1 MKPKYLRTA
10 FITTAVMAVIAI
22 IATVVL
28 LQLKSNN
35 ETDAVISTSYDI
47 KMSPL
52 SLTTA
57 EDIYNMDAQNEIWAD
72 IGAYKESKDY
82 TFGDALIIENPFQ
95 TNSQSVYIYFKTEE
109 PASMEYTVHVENA
122 DIPDFTRTCFNSGE
136 NNMATEHEYQILG
149 VIPET
154 NNEITLTL
162 TYASGKTEA
171 RSFTCQAPALI
182 GSGGLSLTYTDGE
195 TSEALEDGLY
205 TVFAGD
211 SFFYYYDNDG
221 ILRSEFP
228 ILDYRALR
236 LIFKDDKMYYS
247 AGVSAFVEMNS
258 LGRLTNI
265 YDLGTYNVHHDYT
278 FDDSGNILLLAT
290 DTQSPQEEDRILYL
304 EPDTGEISQVLDLTD
319 IFPDYY
325 INCTPDK
332 DGKLDWMHINTIQW
346 LGNDT
351 LLLSSRE
358 TSSILKINN
367 IFTTP
372 SLEYMLGTESF
383 WQDTPYTSY
392 LYEKAGDFKS
402 QLGQHTITYVKDS
415 SLEEGQYYLYLFD
428 NNIGISSTRPD
439 YKWAEHFDNIGSA
452 GSAESNETSMFY
464 KYLVDENSK
473 SYSLVESFEV
483 PYSGYQSS
491 AQEIGSNTVIS
502 PSNPK
507 VFQEYDKDN
516 KLIRSFET
524 GSSKQSY
531 RTFKYTFEKFYFK

>member
-1 MKPKYLRTA
+1 MKPRYLKTA
-10 FITTAVMAVIAI
+10 FITTAVVAVIAI
-22 IATVVL
+22 IAAVVL
-28 LQLKSNN
+28 VQLKNTK
-35 ETDAVISTSYDI
+35 ETDAVIRTTYEI
-47 KMSPL
+47 KTPPL
-52 SLTTA
+52 SLTKA
-57 EDIYNMDAQNEIWAD
+57 EDIYDMNAQNEIWAD
-72 IGAYKESKDY
+72 IEAYKESKDY
-82 TFGDALIIENPFQ
+82 TFEDALIIDNPFQ
-95 TNSQSVYIYFKTEE
+95 TNSQSMYIYFNTEE
-109 PASMEYTVHVENA
+109 PASMEYTVHVENT
-122 DIPDFTRTCFNSGE
+122 DIPDFTRACFNSGE
-136 NNMATEHEYQILG
+136 DNLTTEHEYQILG
-149 VIPET
+149 VIPEAD
-154 NNEITLTL
+154 NVITLKL
-162 TYASGKTEA
+162 TYSSGKTEA
-171 RSFTCQAPALI
+171 RSFIYQAPALI
-182 GSGGLSLTYTDGE
+182 GSGDLILTYTDGE

-221 ILRSEFP
+221 NLRSEFP
-228 ILDYRALR
+228 ILNYRALR

-247 AGVSAFVEMNS
+247 AGFSTFVEMNS
-258 LGRLTNI
+258 LGRLTSI

-304 EPDTGEISQVLDLTD
+304 KPDTGEISQILDLTD
-319 IFPDYY
+319 MFPDYY
-325 INCTPDK
+325 TNCKPNK

-367 IFTTP
+367 IFSTP

-383 WQDTPYTSY
+383 WQDSPYTSY

-402 QLGQHTITYVKDS
+402 QLGQHTITYVEDS
-415 SLEEGQYYLYLFD
+415 SLEEGQYYLYMFD

-439 YKWAEHFDNIGSA
+439 YNWQEHFDDIGSA
-452 GSAESNETSMFY
+452 GSAESDETSMFY

-473 SYSLVESFEV
+473 NYSLVESFEV

-516 KLIRSFET
+516 NLIRSFET
-524 GSSKQSY
+524 GNSKQSY
-531 RTFKYTFEKFYFK
+531 RTYKYTFENFYFK